1 MKRRSAPAVVLLAA
15 ALAAGCAGVAIWAA
29 PEKTASAARTEAAER
44 ADALF
49 WSTLHSGD
57 YDGIPRAVTAL
68 TAAYL
73 ADPRDPVTAAHLGW
87 LHIWRLAERA
97 RLDPAPP
104 GITDHAVLARKYFEE
119 AVRLRPGE
127 ARYLGFYASTL
138 LAEGNI
144 HKDEK
149 LTRRGYFTLQE
160 SIRAFPEFN
169 LFTAGY
175 AMSGQPWDSDNY
187 REALDNMWRNVDV
200 CVGERADR
208 VNPHYARFMPLE
220 TREGPRRVCWNGEIA
235 PHNFEG
241 FFLNFGDMLVKN
253 GQVDAAR
260 VMYRNATLA
269 PEYATWP
276 YRGVLETRLRD
287 AAANVTAFRAVRPV
301 PGAPRIML
309 ESRIACVG
317 CHQR

>member
-1 MKRRSAPAVVLLAA
+1 MTARSALAVVLLAA
-15 ALAAGCAGVAIWAA
+15 ALAAGCAGIAIWAA
-29 PEKTASAARTEAAER
+29 PAKTASATRTEAAER
-44 ADALF
+44 GDALF

-57 YDGIPRAVTAL
+57 YAGIPRAITAL

-73 ADPRDPVTAAHLGW
+73 ADPRDSVTAAHLGW
-87 LHIWRLAERA
+87 LHFWRLVERA
-97 RLDPAPP
+97 RLDPVPP
-104 GITDHAVLARKYFEE
+104 SITDHAVLSRKYFEE

-144 HKDEK
+144 HKDDK
-149 LTRRGYFTLQE
+149 LTRRGFFTLQE
-160 SIRAFPEFN
+160 SVRAFPEFN

-175 AMSGQPWDSDNY
+175 AMSGQRWDSDTF
-187 REALDNMWRNVDV
+187 REALENMWRNVEA
-200 CVGERADR
+200 CIGERADR
-208 VNPHYARFMPLE
+208 TNPDYRRFMRLE
-220 TREGPRRVCWNGEIA
+220 TREGPRRVCWNSEIA

-253 GQVDAAR
+253 GQVDTAR
-260 VMYRNATLA
+260 IMYRNAALA

-276 YRGVLETRLRD
+276 YRGVLEARLRD
-287 AAANVTAFRAVRPV
+287 AAVNVVAFRAPAAA
-301 PGAPRIML
+301 PGVPRIML

>member
-1 MKRRSAPAVVLLAA
+1 
-15 ALAAGCAGVAIWAA
+15 
-29 PEKTASAARTEAAER
+29 
-44 ADALF
+44 
-49 WSTLHSGD
+49 
-57 YDGIPRAVTAL
+57 
-68 TAAYL
+68 
-73 ADPRDPVTAAHLGW
+73 
-87 LHIWRLAERA
+87 
-97 RLDPAPP
+97 
-104 GITDHAVLARKYFEE
+104 VLARKYFEE

-200 CVGERADR
+200 CVGADR

-276 YRGVLETRLRD
+276 YRGVLEARLRD
-287 AAANVTAFRAVRPV
+287 AAANVTAFRAARPV